1 MPALP
6 SPRLPSWRLRMPLWA
21 AALPAALLAMG
32 ANPAHARPFPPDALR
47 GELVVTAPPE
57 VLLNRKPLR
66 LAPGAR
72 IRDGGNRVVLSGSLA
87 GQKLLVHYTRHA
99 DGQLREVWLLTP
111 AEAARQPWPRTPA
124 EAAAWR
130 FDPPSQSWSRP

>member
-1 MPALP
+1 MPASPAFRVPVLP
-6 SPRLPSWRLRMPLWA
+6 WVA
-21 AALPAALLAMG
+21 AGLMLLALPLQ
-32 ANPAHARPFPPDALR
+32 ARPFPPEALR

-57 VLLNRKPLR
+57 VLLNQKPQR

-72 IRDGGNRVVLSGSLA
+72 IRDGANRLVLSGSLV
-87 GQKLLVHYTRHA
+87 GQKLLVHYTRFP
-99 DGQLREVWLLTP
+99 DGQLRDVWLLTA

-130 FDPPSQSWSRP
+130 FDPPSQSWTKP

>member
-1 MPALP
+1 MPASPAFRVPVLP
-6 SPRLPSWRLRMPLWA
+6 WVA
-21 AALPAALLAMG
+21 AGLMLLALPLQ
-32 ANPAHARPFPPDALR
+32 ARPFPPEALR

-57 VLLNRKPLR
+57 VLLNQKPQR

-72 IRDGGNRVVLSGSLA
+72 IRDGANRLVLSGSLA
-87 GQKLLVHYTRHA
+87 GQKLLVHYTRVP
-99 DGQLREVWLLTP
+99 DGQLRDVWLLTA

-130 FDPPSQSWSRP
+130 FDPPSQSWTKP

>member
-6 SPRLPSWRLRMPLWA
+6 AFRVPVLPWVA
-21 AALPAALLAMG
+21 AGLMLLALPPVL
-32 ANPAHARPFPPDALR
+32 ARPFPPEALR

-57 VLLNRKPLR
+57 VLLNQTSQR

-72 IRDGGNRVVLSGSLA
+72 IRDGANRVVLSGGLA
-87 GQKLLVHYTRHA
+87 GQKLLVHYTRFP
-99 DGQLREVWLLTP
+99 DGQLRDVWLLTA

-130 FDPPSQSWSRP
+130 FDPPSQTWTKP

>member
-1 MPALP
+1 MPASPAFRVPVLP
-6 SPRLPSWRLRMPLWA
+6 WVA
-21 AALPAALLAMG
+21 AGLMLLALPLQ
-32 ANPAHARPFPPDALR
+32 ARPVPPEALR

-57 VLLNRKPLR
+57 VLLNQKPQR

-72 IRDGGNRVVLSGSLA
+72 IRDGANRLVLSGSLA
-87 GQKLLVHYTRHA
+87 GQKLLVHYTRFP
-99 DGQLREVWLLTP
+99 DGQLRDVWLLTA

-130 FDPPSQSWSRP
+130 FDPPSQSWTKP

>member
-6 SPRLPSWRLRMPLWA
+6 AFRVPVLPWVA
-21 AALPAALLAMG
+21 AGLMLLALPPVL
-32 ANPAHARPFPPDALR
+32 ARPFPPEALR

-57 VLLNRKPLR
+57 VLLNQTPQR

-72 IRDGGNRVVLSGSLA
+72 IRDGANRVVLSGSLA
-87 GQKLLVHYTRHA
+87 GRKLLVHYTRFP
-99 DGQLREVWLLTP
+99 DWQLRDVWLLTT

-130 FDPPSQSWSRP
+130 FDPPSQTWTKP

>member
-6 SPRLPSWRLRMPLWA
+6 ASCLPALPWLMAGLLL
-21 AALPAALLAMG
+21 AALPVQ
-32 ANPAHARPFPPDALR
+32 ARPFPPEALR

-57 VLLNRKPLR
+57 VLLNQRPQR

-72 IRDGGNRVVLSGSLA
+72 IRDGGNRVVLSGSLV
-87 GQKLLVHYTRHA
+87 GQKLLVHYTRFP
-99 DGQLREVWLLTP
+99 DGQLREVWLLTA

-130 FDPPSQSWSRP
+130 YDPPSQSWTKP

>member
-6 SPRLPSWRLRMPLWA
+6 AFRVPVLPWVA
-21 AALPAALLAMG
+21 AGLMLLALPPVL
-32 ANPAHARPFPPDALR
+32 ARPFPPEALR

-57 VLLNRKPLR
+57 VLLNQTSQR

-72 IRDGGNRVVLSGSLA
+72 IRDGANRVVLSGGLA
-87 GQKLLVHYTRHA
+87 GQKLLVHYTRFP
-99 DGQLREVWLLTP
+99 DGQLRDVWLLTA

-130 FDPPSQSWSRP
+130 FDPPSQTWTKR

>member
-6 SPRLPSWRLRMPLWA
+6 AFRVPVLPWVA
-21 AALPAALLAMG
+21 ASLMLLALPVL
-32 ANPAHARPFPPDALR
+32 ARPFPPEALR

-57 VLLNRKPLR
+57 VLLNQKPQR

-72 IRDGGNRVVLSGSLA
+72 IRDGANRVVLSGSLL
-87 GQKLLVHYTRHA
+87 GQKLLVHYTRFP
-99 DGQLREVWLLTP
+99 DGQLRDVWLLTA
-111 AEAARQPWPRTPA
+111 AEAARQPWPRTSA

-130 FDPPSQSWSRP
+130 FDPPSQTWTKP